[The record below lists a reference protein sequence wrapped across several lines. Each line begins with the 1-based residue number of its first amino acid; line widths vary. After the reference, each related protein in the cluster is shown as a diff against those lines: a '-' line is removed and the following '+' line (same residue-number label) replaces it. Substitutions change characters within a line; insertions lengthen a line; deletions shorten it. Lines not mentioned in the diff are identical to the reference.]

1 VYHLAHEKKTL
12 PWINDRMHTHQDW
25 NEVVFRKQNTKPP
38 APKYEGSAVSRVER
52 ETDRLDHSRVGRSV
66 GQKIR
71 DARIAKG
78 FATQSDLAKALN
90 VRSDVIA
97 SYESGK
103 AIPDV
108 NLMQRM
114 RRVLNTKL

>member
-1 VYHLAHEKKTL
+1 
-12 PWINDRMHTHQDW
+12 MQTHQDW
-25 NEVVFRKQNTKPP
+25 KEVVLRNPNALGARRDKTVPQI
-38 APKYEGSAVSRVER
+38 EGSATSRVDR
-52 ETDRLDHSRVGRSV
+52 ETDRLDHSRVGKSV

-78 FATQSDLAKALN
+78 LTTQSDLAKALN
-90 VRSDVIA
+90 VKSDVIA
-97 SYESGK
+97 KYESGT

-114 RRVLNTKL
+114 RRVLGTKL

>member
-1 VYHLAHEKKTL
+1 MV
-12 PWINDRMHTHQDW
+12 NDRMHQDW
-25 NEVVFRKQNTKPP
+25 QEVIFRKKPLGS
-38 APKYEGSAVSRVER
+38 AQTNSRAFEGSATLRVER
-52 ETDRLDHSRVGRSV
+52 ETERLDHTRVGKGI

-78 FATQSDLAKALN
+78 YHTQSDLARALN
-90 VRSDVIA
+90 VKSDVIA
-97 SYESGK
+97 NYESGR